1 MNHQRLEFVVA
12 HQNLTPVA
20 SWRLSRALAVAGLV
34 VVTSASTCLDEVE
47 PPACR
52 ANCDVEDECG
62 FRTLAECEAAACNP
76 LTGAAENP
84 GLAACIGAARD
95 CLEAAACACD
105 DGCAKIDTCAG
116 SPDRECVST
125 CDTLI
130 EQGDGESAYR
140 ENVCRIESRCEDLA
154 ACSSVS

>member
-76 LTGAAENP
+76 LTGAAETP
-84 GLAACIGAARD
+84 GL
-95 CLEAAACACD
+95 AACACD

-140 ENVCRIESRCEDLA
+140 ENVCRIESSCEDLA
-154 ACSSVS
+154 ACSSVSG